1 MEAFKRWAIPIVLV
15 LAWLLAAGYTLASLS
30 WASAAWRARTAPVQ
44 VEAQAKFAFS
54 QADTGSKLDCRRHD
68 GGRRDQQATES
79 PCQQRARKIKSGTA
93 SAMRSPHP
101 LRIARALAISR
112 TRVAAASSTALS

>member
-44 VEAQAKFAFS
+44 VEAQAKPAFS
-54 QADTGSKLDCRRHD
+54 RADSSAE
-68 GGRRDQQATES
+68 RDD
-79 PCQQRARKIKSGTA
+79 
-93 SAMRSPHP
+93 
-101 LRIARALAISR
+101 
-112 TRVAAASSTALS
+112 